1 MYPSVRI
8 FGQTCRLNQAW
19 FTRRLHQVELVL
31 NSGPSAGRER
41 LIFANP
47 YPLWIWFGRF
57 EVKELSWKNRKK
69 VSSETAPEGS
79 KRAAGLNSAPA
90 RSRERFPLGLYG
102 TGIEDYPKIAETP
115 FWLVKA
121 PPTPKAVNKAHSLGL
136 NVFCRMPHGEQK
148 LSKVEAAFG
157 QEGFGQDDFFYIDDE
172 PELRSVDPARLQAV
186 RSRLREIWP
195 RVRGAVANV
204 RPRFVQ
210 TYRQAAEIFMMDQY
224 PVPSQPMT
232 WLSQSIDLAHSIL
245 REKEPEMGH
254 GRNSQQ
260 TQGVCWGGAEECFTG
275 TRRTHAAQEVWAI
288 IQAFGG
294 KKMKQHGWPRMPSY
308 EEMRCLSFL
317 ALVHN
322 ARGLLFFTY
331 SYLKKDSRAWAGVQR
346 IGRQVRA
353 LEHDLLLE
361 ARFQRVPVRVRSRF
375 QVDAGGGPA
384 VHTGIKWRDGECLL
398 LAVNVIDR
406 PVEAEVGGLARNMQ
420 VLYDPFSRKRYVVK
434 KGTVLLDLDPYEV
447 VVLQSGSKNRTGAGC
462 KAMGPTI
469 RQQGILTRASR
480 QEAGPGR

>member
-1 MYPSVRI
+1 MRDTSATVLFSESQANPTCLGIRGWSGRFFRLFRTPNHCCVAFLVLFLLGLVQPGLAATDENLVQDPGLQVQGENATLQHWETGRSEVPGVTRSRFQVGEPAEGTGRMLGIWGGRDRAGIWAGNLKGVKPYTDYLLCFTVYRKQAVNGMYPSVRI

-47 YPLWIWFGRF
+47 YPLWIWFGRPA
-57 EVKELSWKNRKK
+57 VKELSWKNRKK
-69 VSSETAPEGS
+69 VSSETAPGGS

-148 LSKVEAAFG
+148 LSTIEAAFG

-210 TYRQAAEIFMMDQY
+210 TYRQAAEI
-224 PVPSQPMT
+224 
-232 WLSQSIDLAHSIL
+232 L
-245 REKEPEMGH
+245 
-254 GRNSQQ
+254 
-260 TQGVCWGGAEECFTG
+260 
-275 TRRTHAAQEVWAI
+275 
-288 IQAFGG
+288 
-294 KKMKQHGWPRMPSY
+294 
-308 EEMRCLSFL
+308 
-317 ALVHN
+317 
-322 ARGLLFFTY
+322 
-331 SYLKKDSRAWAGVQR
+331 
-346 IGRQVRA
+346 
-353 LEHDLLLE
+353 
-361 ARFQRVPVRVRSRF
+361 
-375 QVDAGGGPA
+375 
-384 VHTGIKWRDGECLL
+384 
-398 LAVNVIDR
+398 
-406 PVEAEVGGLARNMQ
+406 
-420 VLYDPFSRKRYVVK
+420 
-434 KGTVLLDLDPYEV
+434 
-447 VVLQSGSKNRTGAGC
+447 
-462 KAMGPTI
+462 
-469 RQQGILTRASR
+469 
-480 QEAGPGR
+480 